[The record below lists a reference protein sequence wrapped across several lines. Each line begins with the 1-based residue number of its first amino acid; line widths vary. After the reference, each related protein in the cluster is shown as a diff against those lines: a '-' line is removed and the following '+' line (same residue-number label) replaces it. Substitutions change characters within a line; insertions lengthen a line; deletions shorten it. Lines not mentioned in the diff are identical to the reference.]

1 MVPVWGGS
9 LAVRVLMVLAMLLV
23 FYGCEQETRR
33 PPEEPEKTVVVQRT
47 VVERTVVGER
57 PSAQAQTEADLVG
70 AVEDYYEAV
79 DQENWPYTYASLDSR
94 TKALFTEEEWYQKN
108 EWFAA
113 NEGLELSAINVV
125 VDGPASDPEVGVT
138 VYRTF
143 KDGTSITRDTLFVME
158 DGSWKHRFTEEEIA
172 IFMPGTPYEEFVAA
186 QQASPSASASASPN
200 ASPNAS
206 SSASPSASPDPDRA
220 VPDLDA
226 PNPRRPRDSAPD
238 RGRGGPCPQGGYP
251 VGPTD
256 PRDGDDDGCAG
267 E

>member
-1 MVPVWGGS
+1 VRQWVATVAVWGGS

-23 FYGCEQETRR
+23 FCGCEQETRR

-57 PSAQAQTEADLVG
+57 PAAQAQTEADLAE
-70 AVEDYYEAV
+70 AVKDYYEAV
-79 DQENWPYTYASLDSR
+79 DREDWPYTYASLDSR

-125 VDGPASDPEVGVT
+125 VNGPASDPEVGVT

-172 IFMPGTPYEEFVAA
+172 IFMPGTSYEEFVAA
-186 QQASPSASASASPN
+186 QQASPSASASASPA

-206 SSASPSASPDPDRA
+206 PGPDRA
-220 VPDLDA
+220 VLD
-226 PNPRRPRDSAPD
+226 PNAANLRKPRDSSPD

-251 VGPTD
+251 VGPND
-256 PRDGDDDGCAG
+256 PRDSDDDGCAG

>member
-1 MVPVWGGS
+1 
-9 LAVRVLMVLAMLLV
+9 LAVRVLIVLAMLLV
-23 FYGCEQETRR
+23 YYGCGQESRR
-33 PPEEPEKTVVVQRT
+33 PPEEPEKTVVVEKT
-47 VVERTVVGER
+47 IVERTIVEEHHLTEG
-57 PSAQAQTEADLVG
+57 QTEADLVR

-79 DQENWPYTYASLDSR
+79 DREDWPYTYDSLDSQ
-94 TKALFTEEEWYQKN
+94 TKALFTDEEWYQKN

-125 VDGPASDPEVGVT
+125 VNGSTSDPEVGVT

-186 QQASPSASASASPN
+186 QQASPSASASASPSASPA

-206 SSASPSASPDPDRA
+206 PDPDYD
-220 VPDLDA
+220 VPDPDA
-226 PNPRRPRDSAPD
+226 PNPRKPENASPD
-238 RGRGGPCPQGGYP
+238 RGRGGPCEPGERY
-251 VGPTD
+251 VGPNG
-256 PRDGDDDGCAG
+256 PGDGDGDGCAG
-267 E
+267 EE